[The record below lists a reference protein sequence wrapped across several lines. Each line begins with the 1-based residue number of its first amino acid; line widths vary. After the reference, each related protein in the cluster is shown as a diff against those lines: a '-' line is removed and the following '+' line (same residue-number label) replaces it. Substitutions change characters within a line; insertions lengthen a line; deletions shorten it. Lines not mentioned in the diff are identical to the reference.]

1 MAAHE
6 FIEDSHFRASPLT
19 HLYISR
25 LICFVSVCVYCLVI
39 DLMLIFLV
47 ATQLVM
53 FKGESKVVC
62 IPVVVAV
69 SCQTRKAGLP
79 VGYKGCQFH
88 RVIKDFMIQAGDFV
102 KGDGSRCDGN
112 LIPKD
117 PFGRDKTKRG
127 EG

>member
-1 MAAHE
+1 MASSVGGNLSSSAGVEWHVRPPNPKNPIVFFNVTIGNIPAGRIKME
-6 FIEDSHFRASPLT
+6 LFANIAPRIAENFR
-19 HLYISR
+19 
-25 LICFVSVCVYCLVI
+25 
-39 DLMLIFLV
+39 
-47 ATQLVM
+47 QLCT
-53 FKGESKVVC
+53 GEYRKV
-62 IPVVVAV
+62 
-69 SCQTRKAGLP
+69 GLP